1 MPDSSYYHVVGLF
14 VIKQDK
20 ADLCFIISYT
30 VFD

>member
-14 VIKQDK
+14 VIKQNRTDP
-20 ADLCFIISYT
+20 FYIISYI